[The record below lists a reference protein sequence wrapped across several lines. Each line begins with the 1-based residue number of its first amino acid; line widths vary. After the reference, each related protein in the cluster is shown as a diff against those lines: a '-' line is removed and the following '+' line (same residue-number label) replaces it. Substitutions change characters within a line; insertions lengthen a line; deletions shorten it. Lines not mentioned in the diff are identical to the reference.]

1 MALPPERHSLPYFS
15 DSAKLMLALNSFD
28 MPAFLDS
35 AGHGGDNG
43 QFDILAASPIA
54 YISIEAGRVESSE
67 KELNALADE
76 LRNCHSLINKIRELK
91 EKYLAISN
99 FGNQNPTAQKFTGA
113 IISYLGYPKLKGK
126 SELIINNGFVG
137 VYLWAIVV
145 DHSRQSSSIQFHPS
159 CSEAFQSKTI
169 AMINTALAK
178 QANPQALCLTTAFKD
193 QIDQHEYQAAF
204 EQIKTLIDQGDCYQ
218 VNLTQSFKASC
229 SGDPLDA
236 YLSLRRAT
244 SAPFSAYMSWSTG
257 ALLSLSPE
265 RFISLNNK
273 SVLTQPIKGTRPRGK
288 SAIKDQQLSEE
299 LSTSTKDR
307 AENLMIVDLLR
318 NDLGQVCETG
328 TIKAD
333 QLFTIESFSNVHHMV
348 SSITGTLAE
357 GHDGLDLLESCYPGG
372 SITGAPKLRAM
383 EIIEQVEVNLR
394 KAYCGTVFY
403 LNADGN
409 LDSSIT
415 IRSLLWQPG
424 ELQCWAGGGIVADS
438 HWEQEYQECF
448 DKISNIFKV
457 LQK

>member
-1 MALPPERHSLPYFS
+1 MASSPERHSLPYCS
-15 DSAKLMLALNSFD
+15 DSAKLMLALNSFK

-35 AGHGGDNG
+35 AGHGGENG
-43 QFDILAASPIA
+43 QFDVLAASPIA
-54 YISIEAGRVESSE
+54 YISIKAECVKSSE
-67 KELNALADE
+67 KELNTLGDK
-76 LRNCHSLINKIRELK
+76 LRNCRSLIREIRRLR

-99 FGNQNPTAQKFTGA
+99 YDEQYPASQKFKGA
-113 IISYLGYPKLKGK
+113 VISYLGYPNLKGK
-126 SELIINNGFVG
+126 SGLIINNGFVG

-145 DHSRQSSSIQFHPS
+145 DHSQQSSSIQFHPS
-159 CSEAFQSKTI
+159 CSEAFQSETV
-169 AMINTALAK
+169 AMINDSLAR
-178 QANPQALCLTTAFKD
+178 QTSPQPLCLTTAFKK
-193 QIDQHEYQAAF
+193 QISQHEYQAAF
-204 EQIKTLIDQGDCYQ
+204 AQIKHLIDQGDCYQ
-218 VNLTQSFKASC
+218 VNLTQSFKAAC
-229 SGDPLDA
+229 SGAPLDA
-236 YLSLRRAT
+236 YLALRKTT
-244 SAPFSAYMSWSTG
+244 SAPFSAYMHWNSG

-265 RFISLNNK
+265 RFISLNGK

-288 SAIKDQQLSEE
+288 SVTKDQQLSQE

-318 NDLGQVCETG
+318 NDLGRVCETG

-348 SSITGTLAE
+348 SSVTGTLAE
-357 GHDGLDLLESCYPGG
+357 EHDALDLLESCYPGG

-383 EIIEQVEVNLR
+383 EIIEQVEADLR
-394 KAYCGTVFY
+394 RIYCGTVFY

-424 ELQCWAGGGIVADS
+424 QLQCWAGGGIVADS

-448 DKISNIFKV
+448 DKIDNIFKA
-457 LQK
+457 LQG